1 MLRVDHRPSSR
12 GARPC
17 APTPETEQENQVIC
31 LTVGIFISKFILAL
45 NFAFEKA
52 QCLPF
57 YNYDED
63 GTNRKEDIT
72 DWALK
77 EYRNHYQYTS
87 ITNDSNR
94 LDDEEYIVKR

>member
-1 MLRVDHRPSSR
+1 ML
-12 GARPC
+12 GAQGL
-17 APTPETEQENQVIC
+17 APLLLKLNKKIRLFV
-31 LTVGIFISKFILAL
+31 LLSVGIFISKFILAL

-63 GTNRKEDIT
+63 GTNRREDIA

-94 LDDEEYIVKR
+94 L